1 MQSVHATS
9 ISSDNIQSS
18 NNNMPKTPNSVSQSQ
33 SKTTAVNDIDQEE
46 QLLGQNS
53 NSAKSGSFEIDQ
65 GNRRQLSSSASVAS
79 SSYTITPSTT
89 SKYYNTQRRSNYSN
103 QYMYANVAPPNS
115 HDDTT
120 SFFYDDWTTMQ
131 SLSEYLKRLV
141 DYQQMD
147 FESALDDMLTLLST
161 NPEQVFVNAKYRK
174 HTKSHWA
181 RDDPAFAAI
190 QIFFLVITS
199 ISYTITFRK
208 KSITSFV
215 FVLFRTVFLEWLLA
229 GIIMASVL
237 RHIANKY
244 LRVQNRTHTVI
255 QSVEWRY
262 AFDIHCNAF
271 FVFFLF
277 TYILQFFF
285 LPLLD
290 NRSFVAMIF
299 ANAFYVIA
307 CTCYFYITHL
317 GYRTLPFLTK
327 TEVYFY
333 PTVLSVIMFFLFFFL
348 GLIGEQYRFN
358 LTTILTRFFF
368 A

>member
-1 MQSVHATS
+1 M
-9 ISSDNIQSS
+9 
-18 NNNMPKTPNSVSQSQ
+18 
-33 SKTTAVNDIDQEE
+33 
-46 QLLGQNS
+46 G
-53 NSAKSGSFEIDQ
+53 
-65 GNRRQLSSSASVAS
+65 
-79 SSYTITPSTT
+79 
-89 SKYYNTQRRSNYSN
+89 
-103 QYMYANVAPPNS
+103 
-115 HDDTT
+115 
-120 SFFYDDWTTMQ
+120 
-131 SLSEYLKRLV
+131 
-141 DYQQMD
+141 
-147 FESALDDMLTLLST
+147 
-161 NPEQVFVNAKYRK
+161 VNAKYRK

-190 QIFFLVITS
+190 L
-199 ISYTITFRK
+199 
-208 KSITSFV
+208 
-215 FVLFRTVFLEWLLA
+215 
-229 GIIMASVL
+229 MASVL

-262 AFDIHCNAF
+262 AFDIHCNAL

-317 GYRTLPFLTK
+317 GYRTLPFLTR

-333 PTVLSVIMFFLFFFL
+333 PTVLSVIMFILFFFL

-368 A
+368 AGYER